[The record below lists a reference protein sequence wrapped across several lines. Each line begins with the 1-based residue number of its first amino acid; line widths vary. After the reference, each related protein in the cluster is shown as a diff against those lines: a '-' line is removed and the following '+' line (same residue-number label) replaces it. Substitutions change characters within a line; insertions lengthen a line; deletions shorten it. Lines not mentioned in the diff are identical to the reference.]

1 MDLSAYAALIN
12 NFPVTS
18 LIFLFI
24 LSACVGS
31 FLNVVIYRLP
41 VMMMNQWRCECEEL
55 LADELDTKKHKKTNQ
70 EAETFN
76 LAWPPSRCPSCG
88 HKIKA
93 YQNIPILSWLFLK
106 GKCSNCHTSISIRY
120 PSIELLTAI
129 LSTAVIWF
137 LHKDASLDH
146 NAILRIGAELLL
158 LWGIITATFID
169 LDHMVLPDNIT
180 LPLLWLGLALSIAG
194 LGISPE
200 QAILGTIVGY
210 LSLWSVYWLF
220 KLLTGKEGMGYGDF
234 KLLAVFGAW
243 LGWQHIPVIILLS
256 SVVGAVLGILV
267 LSLQKKGK
275 ETPIPFGPYISIAGI
290 VAWLWGEQIIH
301 YYLENMLHVG

>member
-1 MDLSAYAALIN
+1 MDLSAYAALFN
-12 NFPVTS
+12 EFPTLS
-18 LIFLFI
+18 FIFLFI
-24 LSACVGS
+24 TSACVGS

-55 LADELDTKKHKKTNQ
+55 LADDLKHPPTNNDDKK
-70 EAETFN
+70 FN
-76 LAWPPSRCPSCG
+76 LAWPPSRCPSCE

-93 YQNIPILSWLFLK
+93 HQNIPILSWLLLG
-106 GKCSNCHTSISIRY
+106 GKCGNCKTSISIRY

-129 LSTAVIWF
+129 LSTAIIWL
-137 LHKDASLDH
+137 LHGHAELTSDSL
-146 NAILRIGAELLL
+146 LRIGAELIL
-158 LWGIITATFID
+158 LWGIIAATFID

-180 LPLLWLGLALSIAG
+180 LPLLWLGLALSIFG
-194 LGISPE
+194 LGITPE
-200 QAILGTIVGY
+200 AAILGAMIGY

-220 KLLTGKEGMGYGDF
+220 KILTGKEGMGHGDF

-243 LGWQHIPVIILLS
+243 LGWKFIPIIILLS
-256 SVVGAVLGILV
+256 SLVGAIIGILV

-290 VAWLWGEQIIH
+290 VAWLWGEQIIQ
-301 YYLENMLHVG
+301 YYLENMLNVG

>member
-12 NFPVTS
+12 AFPITS
-18 LIFLFI
+18 FIFLFI
-24 LSACVGS
+24 ASACVGS

-55 LADELDTKKHKKTNQ
+55 LAEDETQKKN
-70 EAETFN
+70 AEPPAKFN

-88 HKIKA
+88 HKIRF
-93 YQNIPILSWLFLK
+93 YENIPILSWLMLR
-106 GKCSNCHTSISIRY
+106 GKCSQCQTPISIRY
-120 PSIELLTAI
+120 PSIELLTAA
-129 LSTAVIWF
+129 LSTLIIWL
-137 LHKDASLDH
+137 LHGDAPITPDNL
-146 NAILRIGAELLL
+146 LRIGAELLL

-169 LDHMVLPDNIT
+169 LDHMVLPDSIT
-180 LPLLWLGLALSIAG
+180 LPLLWLGLVLSIAG
-194 LGISPE
+194 LGIAPNE
-200 QAILGTIVGY
+200 AILGAVIGY

-256 SVVGAVLGILV
+256 SLVGALLGILV
-267 LSLQKKGK
+267 LYLQKKGK
-275 ETPIPFGPYISIAGI
+275 ETPIPFGPYIAIAGI
-290 VAWLWGEQIIH
+290 VSWLWGEQIIQ
-301 YYLENMLHVG
+301 YYLENMLHVS

>member
-18 LIFLFI
+18 LVFLFI

-55 LADELDTKKHKKTNQ
+55 LAEDLKPKKKQDTPEK
-70 EAETFN
+70 FN
-76 LAWPPSRCPSCG
+76 LAWPPSRCPSCES
-88 HKIKA
+88 KIKS
-93 YQNIPILSWLFLK
+93 YQNIPILSWLLLK
-106 GKCSNCHTSISIRY
+106 GKCGNCKTSISIRY
-120 PSIELLTAI
+120 PSIELLTAV
-129 LSTAVIWF
+129 LSTVIVWF
-137 LHKDASLDH
+137 LHHDAPLDG
-146 NAILRIGAELLL
+146 NALIRISAELVL
-158 LWGIITATFID
+158 LWGIIAATFID

-180 LPLLWLGLALSIAG
+180 LPLLWLGLALSIFG
-194 LGISPE
+194 LSISPE
-200 QAILGTIVGY
+200 QAIIGAMIGY

-220 KLLTGKEGMGYGDF
+220 KLLTGKEGMGHGDF

-256 SVVGAVLGILV
+256 SLVGAVLGILV

-290 VAWLWGEQIIH
+290 VAWLWGEQIIQ
-301 YYLENMLHVG
+301 YYLENMLNVS